1 MAANMRNATCAR
13 PLLHGSLFY
22 GTALF
27 IVVYYVNLDI
37 IISDEIF
44 QLSHVKCHLHYSV
57 PFKKI
62 QNVNQVFS
70 QIHVRVAYLFLWQRI
85 VIEHSR
91 ISFLRLY

>member
-1 MAANMRNATCAR
+1 MA
-13 PLLHGSLFY
+13 LLHGSLFY

-70 QIHVRVAYLFLWQRI
+70 QIHVRVAYLFFGGGAEAQWGGGGVL
-85 VIEHSR
+85 
-91 ISFLRLY
+91 